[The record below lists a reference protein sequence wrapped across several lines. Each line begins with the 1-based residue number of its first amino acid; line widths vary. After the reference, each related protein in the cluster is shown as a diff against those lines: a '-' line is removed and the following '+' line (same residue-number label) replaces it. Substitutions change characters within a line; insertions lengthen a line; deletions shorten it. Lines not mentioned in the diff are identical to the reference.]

1 MPYVLSEAEGRKQT
15 IQITAVGQKEK
26 KIMRQKERK
35 NKIFCKKAIDMDGK
49 RFISSKT
56 IFPSVVS

>member
-1 MPYVLSEAEGRKQT
+1 MGSR
-15 IQITAVGQKEK
+15 GQKTDYPTLKPKAEIK
-26 KIMRQKERK
+26 RERERK

-56 IFPSVVS
+56 IFSFNGVLGKTK